1 MYAMHEEILNR
12 FISKSKLFSLL
23 DESGRDKLVNFAAPV
38 TFKSGELILREG
50 DTGESFFVL
59 TSGKIRVLAE
69 GFDGDRELGDLGPGA
84 VFGEIAA
91 INGEPRTATVVAE
104 EESTA
109 VKFIRSDILELLEAY
124 PQMEQALKRIG
135 LMRSEDALE
144 KMLES

>member
-23 DESGRDKLVNFAAPV
+23 DAPGRDKLVNFAAPV
-38 TFKSGELILREG
+38 TFKSGEFILREG

-59 TSGKIRVLAE
+59 TSGKIRVFAE
-69 GFDGDRELGDLGPGA
+69 GFDGNRELGDLGPGA

>member
-23 DESGRDKLVNFAAPV
+23 DAPGRDKLVNFAAPV

-59 TSGKIRVLAE
+59 TSGKIRVFAE

>member
-12 FISKSKLFSLL
+12 FISKSKLFCLL
-23 DESGRDKLVNFAAPV
+23 DEAGRDQLIGYAKAVKFQ
-38 TFKSGELILREG
+38 SGEVILKEG

-59 TSGKIRVLAE
+59 TSGTIRVFAE
-69 GFDGDRELGDLGPGA
+69 GFDGNQELGNLGPGA

-91 INGEPRTATVVAE
+91 INGEPRTATVVSQE
-104 EESTA
+104 DSTA
-109 VKFIRSDILELLEAY
+109 VQFIRSDILGLLEAY

>member
-23 DESGRDKLVNFAAPV
+23 DDSGREKLINFATAV
-38 TFKSGELILREG
+38 TFQEGEVILKEG

-59 TSGKIRVLAE
+59 TTGKIRVFAE
-69 GFDGDRELGDLGPGA
+69 GFDGDHELGNLGPGA

-104 EESTA
+104 EASTA
-109 VKFIRSDILELLEAY
+109 VQFVRSDILELLEAY